1 VREGRLGRR
10 VLARAAR
17 LVVVF
22 FVATFGCFVL
32 LARLP
37 GDACIAQ
44 LGFNAGLPGLL
55 EKCRHAYGLDQSLLH
70 QYGNWLGH
78 MVRLD
83 LGTDPISHRPMSVV
97 IGMRLGRSLELV
109 VLTLAISLAIGVLMG
124 TAMAYREGSRL
135 DRFLT
140 ALCMSFVSIPVFV
153 SAVVLIIVFVGH
165 LGWFPASGLPPWRVD
180 PVRHIKSLVLPVVTL
195 VLIQLPVI
203 ARVVRADVITTLQ
216 ADFVS
221 VARAKGLSDKRIL
234 MRHVLR
240 PSSFTLITVAGLQA
254 GELVS
259 GLVIVEQLFNLNG
272 IGSMFYGA
280 VTARSSFLLM
290 TLVTYTAAFWVVLN
304 MVIDLLYALLDP
316 RVRHSAVT

>member
-1 VREGRLGRR
+1 MREGGLAQQ

-22 FVATFGCFVL
+22 FAATFGCFVL

-37 GDACIAQ
+37 GDICIAQ

-70 QYGNWLGH
+70 QYANWLGH

-83 LGTDPISHRPMSVV
+83 LGTDPISHRPVSVV

-109 VLTLAISLAIGVLMG
+109 AVTLAVSLPIGVVMG
-124 TAMAYREGSRL
+124 TVMAYREGSRL
-135 DRFLT
+135 DRFLSG
-140 ALCMSFVSIPVFV
+140 LCMSFLSIPVFV
-153 SAVVLIIVFVGH
+153 IAVVLIVVFVAH

-180 PVRHIKSLVLPVVTL
+180 PVRHMKSLVLPVTAL
-195 VLIQLPVI
+195 VLMQVPVI

-221 VARAKGLSDKRIL
+221 AARAKGLSDRWIL
-234 MRHVLR
+234 FRHVLR

-259 GLVIVEQLFNLNG
+259 GLVIVERFFNLDG
-272 IGSMFYGA
+272 LGSMFYGA
-280 VTARSSFLLM
+280 IAARSSFLLM
-290 TLVTYTAAFWVVLN
+290 TLVTYTAAFWVLLN
-304 MVIDLLYALLDP
+304 MVIDLLYAWLDP
-316 RVRHSAVT
+316 RVRRAAVT